1 METAPD
7 SPNGVVITVDMRENR
22 LIDELRRIVAL
33 SGQESHISL
42 AVSPLD
48 VADIAITAGS
58 VNLLFE
64 RKTGADL
71 AASLKDG
78 RYREQ
83 KKRMGD
89 ATSPCHVTYIIENKA
104 SCTLSKTV
112 FDGIL
117 INTMYRDKMHM
128 IFTSNVQET
137 AVWILTVAT
146 KVLAD
151 PTKFAHQESGG
162 DGGAYIDYVK
172 VKSRRSDNIDVRTCY
187 LLQLGQIPGV
197 STRIATAIA
206 DVYGNMYALM
216 KALHESPDPVKQLS
230 KIPLIGDKKAKI
242 IMSYLSIATPD
253 KLESP

>member
-1 METAPD
+1 
-7 SPNGVVITVDMRENR
+7 
-22 LIDELRRIVAL
+22 
-33 SGQESHISL
+33 
-42 AVSPLD
+42 
-48 VADIAITAGS
+48 
-58 VNLLFE
+58 
-64 RKTGADL
+64 
-71 AASLKDG
+71 
-78 RYREQ
+78 
-83 KKRMGD
+83 
-89 ATSPCHVTYIIENKA
+89 
-104 SCTLSKTV
+104 
-112 FDGIL
+112 
-117 INTMYRDKMHM
+117 M

-162 DGGAYIDYVK
+162 DGGAGGSTYIDYVK

-206 DVYGNMYALM
+206 DVYGNMYALT

-230 KIPLIGDKKAKI
+230 KIPLIGEKKAKV

-253 KLESP
+253 KLESST

>member
-1 METAPD
+1 MQTPPD
-7 SPNGVVITVDMRENR
+7 GVVITVDMRENR

-33 SGQESHISL
+33 SPDITL

-48 VADIAITAGS
+48 VADIAITAGN

-83 KKRMGD
+83 KKRMSD
-89 ATSPCHVTYIIENKA
+89 ATSPWHVTYIIENKA
-104 SCTLSKTV
+104 SCTLSKNV
-112 FDGIL
+112 FEGIL

-137 AVWILTVAT
+137 AAWILTVAM

-151 PTKFAHQESGG
+151 PSKFTKEGASAP
-162 DGGAYIDYVK
+162 AYIDCMK
-172 VKSRRSDNIDVRTCY
+172 VKSRRADNIDVRTCY

-197 STRIATAIA
+197 STRIASAIA
-206 DVYGNMYALM
+206 DTYGNMFALM

-230 KIPLIGDKKAKI
+230 KIPLIGEKKAKVI
-242 IMSYLSIATPD
+242 ISYLSISSEISPD
-253 KLESP
+253 PDADT